1 MEPKVVVLTGK
12 STMLQWISAMTPVFL
27 VHVSCWYHI
36 QFWSYDMFCEKDLT
50 RYFEIEE
57 NLLFFLSFFILSVDI
72 QRMVFIIH
80 MQIHTNIYSPNT
92 TV

>member
-27 VHVSCWYHI
+27 VDVSCWYHI

-57 NLLFFLSFFILSVDI
+57 NLLFFFVFFHLECGYTKNGIHYSYANTYKHI
-72 QRMVFIIH
+72 Q
-80 MQIHTNIYSPNT
+80 S
-92 TV
+92 

>member
-1 MEPKVVVLTGK
+1 
-12 STMLQWISAMTPVFL
+12 
-27 VHVSCWYHI
+27 
-36 QFWSYDMFCEKDLT
+36 MFCEKDLT